1 MEVLYIDKNLISGE
15 IPDCWN
21 HCQNLGL
28 LNLGSNSLTGKIP
41 PSLGHINLSM
51 LNLWNN
57 SMFGALPSTLQNSS
71 LIMLDFSEN
80 HFNGSVPEW
89 IGDKHSRLK
98 VLSLRSTNFDGRIP
112 HKILLKGLEDEYSA
126 TLGLVT
132 NMDLSTNSL
141 TGEIPKEIGS
151 LIELRSLNLSA
162 NLLAG
167 NIPNEID
174 NMELME
180 SLDLSMNRLNGE
192 IPPSISNLN
201 FLNHFNVSYNNLTGQ
216 IPISTQLQSF
226 ENFSYMGNHV
236 CGPPLIKSC
245 NTKGIPTDV
254 ANNGS
259 SSEGSKVNWSWRHAY
274 YRKVD
279 HVGRKL
285 YVYWATMGM

>member
-1 MEVLYIDKNLISGE
+1 RNSRLLESSAE
-15 IPDCWN
+15 F
-21 HCQNLGL
+21 GL
-28 LNLGSNSLTGKIP
+28 LNLGSNSLTGQIP

-71 LIMLDFSEN
+71 FIMFDFSEN

-89 IGDKHSRLK
+89 IRDKHSRLK
-98 VLSLRSTNFDGRIP
+98 NLGLAHNNISGTISKCFSNLTAMANRSNQSYYIYEWVSTRTTLFYLSAL
-112 HKILLKGLEDEYSA
+112 LVLKGREDEYSA

-132 NMDLSTNSL
+132 SMDLSTNSL

-167 NIPNEID
+167 NIPNEIGY
-174 NMELME
+174 MELME
-180 SLDLSMNRLNGE
+180 SLGLSMNRLNGE

-226 ENFSYMGNHV
+226 ENFSHMGNHL
-236 CGPPLIKSC
+236 CGPPLTKNC
-245 NTKGIPTDV
+245 NTKGIPT
-254 ANNGS
+254 
-259 SSEGSKVNWSWRHAY
+259 
-274 YRKVD
+274 
-279 HVGRKL
+279 
-285 YVYWATMGM
+285 